1 MITCRELYDF
11 ILGYQSGELAPS
23 QRKEF
28 DAHLAICPSCVNYLD
43 SYRKTVAL
51 GKAAYTRT
59 EEPASGQVP
68 EELIQAILAARKKK
82 ARRLDGEGPF
92 S

>member
-11 ILGYQSGELAPS
+11 ILGYQSGDLAPS
-23 QRKEF
+23 QPQEF

-43 SYRKTVAL
+43 SYLKTVAL
-51 GKAAYTRT
+51 GKAAYART

-68 EELIQAILAARKKK
+68 EALIQAILAARKKK
-82 ARRLDGEGPF
+82 A
-92 S
+92 